1 MFNNI
6 QVFVKGIV
14 IDENN
19 NHVVMLSDKEETKVL
34 PIVIGPVEAMAIL
47 MNMQGITPNRPL
59 THNLLKNLLD
69 LLGAEVEQ
77 IIITNI
83 KDNVYYASLYVKHD
97 KYTFEVDRI
106 YGKSFGLKRRSQLN
120 RYAISRFNFLK
131 KKPSGFTAI
140 IS

>member
-69 LLGAEVEQ
+69 LLGQ
-77 IIITNI
+77 
-83 KDNVYYASLYVKHD
+83 
-97 KYTFEVDRI
+97 
-106 YGKSFGLKRRSQLN
+106 KSSK
-120 RYAISRFNFLK
+120 
-131 KKPSGFTAI
+131 
-140 IS
+140 

>member
-14 IDENN
+14 VDENN
-19 NHVVMLSDKEETKVL
+19 NHVVMLSDQEETKVL

-83 KDNVYYASLYVKHD
+83 KDNVYYASLY
-97 KYTFEVDRI
+97 
-106 YGKSFGLKRRSQLN
+106 
-120 RYAISRFNFLK
+120 
-131 KKPSGFTAI
+131 
-140 IS
+140 

>member
-69 LLGAEVEQ
+69 LLGQ
-77 IIITNI
+77 
-83 KDNVYYASLYVKHD
+83 
-97 KYTFEVDRI
+97 
-106 YGKSFGLKRRSQLN
+106 
-120 RYAISRFNFLK
+120 SRANNHNEYKGQRLLCK
-131 KKPSGFTAI
+131 LIHKAR
-140 IS
+140 